1 MGGGWE
7 VLEAGGL
14 YSEEQTGC
22 RNTAPEAGSRQGA
35 VFLHPAPYSEE
46 QTGCRNTAPE
56 ARVDARVANER
67 K

>member
-22 RNTAPEAGSRQGA
+22 RNTAPEA
-35 VFLHPAPYSEE
+35 
-46 QTGCRNTAPE
+46 
-56 ARVDARVANER
+56 RVDARVANER